1 MREKAAAV
9 ERLRANANDDDYSLI
24 NEGEAS
30 RTTCHAVLHDVNGN
44 HHARLREMILQVVF
58 RCGEG

>member
-1 MREKAAAV
+1 MAFSASSLEAHLD
-9 ERLRANANDDDYSLI
+9 ER
-24 NEGEAS
+24 EAS

-58 RCGEG
+58 RRGEGEITDE